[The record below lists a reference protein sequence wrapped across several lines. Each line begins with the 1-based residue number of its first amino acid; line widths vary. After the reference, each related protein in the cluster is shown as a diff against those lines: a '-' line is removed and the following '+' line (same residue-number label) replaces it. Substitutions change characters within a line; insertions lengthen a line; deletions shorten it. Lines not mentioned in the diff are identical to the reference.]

1 MELIFSLIIGLLI
14 GLIFKIKKPLLE
26 INGKFQLLV
35 LFLLL
40 FSMGVSLGIN
50 PDIVTNLS
58 NIGFVSVVFS
68 VLIVGF
74 SIIFVFIF
82 GKILR
87 FGR

>member
-1 MELIFSLIIGLLI
+1 MELIISLIIGLLI
-14 GLIFKIKKPLLE
+14 GLVFKIKKPILE

-58 NIGFVSVVFS
+58 TIGFVSIVFS

-74 SIIFVFIF
+74 SILFVYIF

>member
-14 GLIFKIKKPLLE
+14 GLILKIKKPLLE
-26 INGKFQLLV
+26 MNGKFQLLV

-58 NIGFVSVVFS
+58 NIGFVSIIFS

-74 SIIFVFIF
+74 SIIFVFIC

>member
-14 GLIFKIKKPLLE
+14 GLLFKIKEPLLE
-26 INGKFQLLV
+26 MNGKFQLV
-35 LFLLL
+35 ILFLLL

-58 NIGFVSVVFS
+58 NIGFISIIFS
-68 VLIVGF
+68 ILIVGF
-74 SIIFVFIF
+74 SIVFVFIF

>member
-1 MELIFSLIIGLLI
+1 MELIISLVIGLFI
-14 GLIFKIKKPLLE
+14 GLIFKIKKNILE

-50 PDIVTNLS
+50 PDIISNLS
-58 NIGFVSVVFS
+58 NIGFISVIFS
-68 VLIVGF
+68 ISIVGF
-74 SIIFVFIF
+74 SIIFVFII
-82 GKILR
+82 GKLLR

>member
-1 MELIFSLIIGLLI
+1 MELIISLIIGLLI
-14 GLIFKIKKPLLE
+14 GLVLNIKKPILE

-58 NIGFVSVVFS
+58 NIGVISIIFS

-87 FGR
+87 FGE

>member
-14 GLIFKIKKPLLE
+14 GLLFKIKKPLLE
-26 INGKFQLLV
+26 MNGKFQLLV

-58 NIGFVSVVFS
+58 NIGLVSVIFS
-68 VLIVGF
+68 ILIVGF
-74 SIIFVFIF
+74 SIIFAFVF